1 MDVSAEVLI
10 RRPRDAVARF
20 AMEPENDTKWI
31 GGIREVRV
39 ITDPPFG
46 KGTQVERV
54 ASFRRRRIEYV
65 LAVEE
70 HDPRARLV
78 MRSIKSPFPMRVTYD
93 FDKAGEGTLARIRV
107 EVDAGGFY
115 RLAAPMISRSVRRSI
130 TNDLGTLKKLL
141 ESTGERA

>member
-10 RRPRDAVARF
+10 RRPRDVVARF

-31 GGIREVRV
+31 GGIREVKV

-46 KGTQVERV
+46 EGTQVERV

-70 HDPRARLV
+70 HDPVARLV
-78 MRSIKSPFPMRVTYD
+78 MRSIKSPFPMRVTYE
-93 FDKAGEGTLARIRV
+93 FDRADEGTLARIRV
-107 EVDAGGFY
+107 EGDAGGFY
-115 RLAAPMISRSVRRSI
+115 RLAAPMISR
-130 TNDLGTLKKLL
+130 
-141 ESTGERA
+141 